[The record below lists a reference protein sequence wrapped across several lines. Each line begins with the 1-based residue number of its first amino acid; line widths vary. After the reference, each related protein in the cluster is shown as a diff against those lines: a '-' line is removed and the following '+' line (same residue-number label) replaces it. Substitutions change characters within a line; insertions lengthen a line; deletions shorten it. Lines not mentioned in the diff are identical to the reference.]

1 MVDLD
6 HKETQEVKALQVALA
21 HLVIRDHLVTMAGL
35 APREHQEIP
44 DSRVPPDSRAVKVS

>member
-1 MVDLD
+1 MVALD
-6 HKETQEVKALQVALA
+6 HKETLEVKALQVALA